1 MSPSERVDLAVAMS
15 EDVRAIVSAGIRS
28 RHPDWSDERVRHALI
43 ERLYGTEL
51 VARAWGPAPEQ

>member
-15 EDVRAIVSAGIRS
+15 EEVREIASAGIRS
-28 RHPDWSDERVRHALI
+28 RQRVRRALL